1 MFSQVA
7 MMHTTTTPSSAPET
21 APQPEQ
27 QLLHKEELLQ
37 PTRKKSKDLA
47 KFLGVDHPS
56 QQRHRS
62 CDLGKKQKRNSAL
75 LDLQINGLIDF
86 DEDYHPASPAHGD
99 NVVMRRNKKK
109 GSVNSSGSS
118 RSSRPRSLL
127 VNWGNMMK
135 R

>member
-1 MFSQVA
+1 

-27 QLLHKEELLQ
+27 QILLHKEELQ

-56 QQRHRS
+56 QQQGRHRS
-62 CDLGKKQKRNSAL
+62 CDLKKQKRNSAL

-86 DEDYHPASPAHGD
+86 DEDYHPAAPSPAPAHGPD

>member
-1 MFSQVA
+1 MDQFVLVKVQDA
-7 MMHTTTTPSSAPET
+7 DKPSAPE
-21 APQPEQ
+21 ADLHMEQ
-27 QLLHKEELLQ
+27 LQKEELQ

-47 KFLGVDHPS
+47 KFLGVESTP
-56 QQRHRS
+56 QRRNAHS
-62 CDLGKKQKRNSAL
+62 CDGLKKQKRNSAL

-86 DEDYHPASPAHGD
+86 DEDYHPAAAAD

-109 GSVNSSGSS
+109 GSVNSGSS

>member
-1 MFSQVA
+1 
-7 MMHTTTTPSSAPET
+7 MMHTTTPSAPE
-21 APQPEQ
+21 AEPPMEQ
-27 QLLHKEELLQ
+27 LQKDELQ

-47 KFLGVDHPS
+47 KFLGVESAP
-56 QQRHRS
+56 QRRTAHS
-62 CDLGKKQKRNSAL
+62 CDGLKKQKRNSAL

-86 DEDYHPASPAHGD
+86 DEDYHPATPAAD

-109 GSVNSSGSS
+109 GSVNSGSS

-135 R
+135 RYCVQYSSF

>member
-1 MFSQVA
+1 
-7 MMHTTTTPSSAPET
+7 MMHTTTPSAPE
-21 APQPEQ
+21 ADPPMEQ
-27 QLLHKEELLQ
+27 LQKEELQ

-47 KFLGVDHPS
+47 KFLGVESTPNRRTAH
-56 QQRHRS
+56 S
-62 CDLGKKQKRNSAL
+62 CDGLKKQKRNSAL

-86 DEDYHPASPAHGD
+86 DEDYHPAAPAAAAAD
-99 NVVMRRNKKK
+99 PVVLRRNKKK
-109 GSVNSSGSS
+109 GSVNSGSS